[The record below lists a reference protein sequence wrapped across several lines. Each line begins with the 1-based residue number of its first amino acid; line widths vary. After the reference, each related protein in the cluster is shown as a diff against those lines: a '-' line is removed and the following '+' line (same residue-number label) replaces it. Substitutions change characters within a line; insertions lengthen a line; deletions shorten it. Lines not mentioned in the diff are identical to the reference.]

1 MALTVAVQMDHISS
15 LHIAGDTTFALMLEA
30 QKRGHELLHYLPE
43 RLSMRDGRVFA
54 AMEAVRVA
62 DEEGRHFGLDEARI
76 VDLGTCDVVLMRQ
89 DPPFDMA
96 YISATHLLER
106 VHPETLIVNDP
117 AEVRNAPEKIFVTDF
132 ADLMPQTLLSRDP
145 HAIRDFRD
153 EFGDIIIKPLH
164 GHGGAAVFRL
174 RQDDENLSAL
184 LELFIDMFREPFV
197 VQRYLPGVRAGDK
210 RIILID
216 GEPAGAINRVPAIGD
231 ARSNM
236 HVGGQAEAA
245 ELDDRE
251 LEICARIGPELKRRG
266 LLLAGIDVI
275 GGLMTEI
282 NVTSPTGIRE
292 VQRFG
297 GPDIAALFWDALEAK
312 VEAKVPA

>member
-15 LHIAGDTTFALMLEA
+15 LQIAGDTTFALMLEA
-30 QKRGHELLHYLPE
+30 QRRGHNLLHYLPE
-43 RLSMRDGRVFA
+43 RLSMGDGRVFA

-62 DEEGRHFGLDEARI
+62 DEEGRHYAMDDAQI
-76 VDLGTCDVVLMRQ
+76 VDLSDCDVVLMRQ

-96 YISATHLLER
+96 YISASHLLER
-106 VHPETLIVNDP
+106 IHPETLVVNDP

-132 ADLMPQTLLSRDP
+132 ADLMPETLISRDP
-145 HAIRDFRD
+145 QAIRDFRD
-153 EFGDIIIKPLH
+153 EFGDIIIKPLY
-164 GHGGAAVFRL
+164 GNGGAAVFRL
-174 RQDDENLSAL
+174 RQDDENLPAL
-184 LELFIDMFREPFV
+184 LELFIDMFREPFI
-197 VQRYLPGVRAGDK
+197 VQRYLPQVRNGDK

-216 GEPAGAINRVPAIGD
+216 GEPVGVINRVPAIGD

-236 HVGGQAEAA
+236 HAGGRAEAA
-245 ELDDRE
+245 ELDKKDR
-251 LEICARIGPELKRRG
+251 EICARIGPQLKRRG
-266 LLLAGIDVI
+266 FLLVGIDVI

-297 GPDIAALFWDALEAK
+297 GADIAALFWDA
-312 VEAKVPA
+312 VEAKLLV

>member
-1 MALTVAVQMDHISS
+1 MALTVAVQMDHISG
-15 LHIAGDTTFALMLEA
+15 LQIAGDTTFALMLEA
-30 QKRGHELLHYLPE
+30 QRRGHELLHYLPE

-62 DEEGRHFGLDEARI
+62 DEEGKHYALDDARI
-76 VDLGTCDVVLMRQ
+76 VDLGNCDVVLMRQ

-96 YISATHLLER
+96 YISATHILER
-106 VHPETLIVNDP
+106 VHPETLVVNDP

-132 ADLMPQTLLSRDP
+132 ADLMPQTLISRDP

-153 EFGDIIIKPLH
+153 EFGEIIIKPLY
-164 GHGGAAVFRL
+164 GNGGAAVFRL
-174 RQDDENLSAL
+174 RQGDENLPAL

-197 VQRYLPGVRAGDK
+197 VQRYLPEVREGDK
-210 RIILID
+210 RIILVD
-216 GEPAGAINRVPAIGD
+216 GEPAGVINRVPAIGD

-236 HVGGQAEAA
+236 HVGGRAEAA
-245 ELDDRE
+245 ELDEKDR
-251 LEICARIGPELKRRG
+251 EICARIGPELKRRSF
-266 LLLAGIDVI
+266 LLVGIDVI

-297 GPDIAALFWDALEAK
+297 GPDIAALFWDALEDKAS
-312 VEAKVPA
+312 A